1 MSIASDQ
8 EREVTKLVDRMDKR
22 QVLNLLAMIE
32 GRHSMAIGVIT
43 MDDVASYI
51 GVTVYDLPESFINDC
66 LNSKVWKSLSTTMF
80 QVAEEIVPDVITEAV
95 EKGRQHIKEIE
106 ALMDEIGEHVA

>member
-1 MSIASDQ
+1 M
-8 EREVTKLVDRMDKR
+8 LVDRMDKR

-32 GRHSMAIGVIT
+32 TRHSMAIGAIT
-43 MDDVASYI
+43 MDDVAAYI
-51 GVTVYDLPESFINDC
+51 GLTVHDLPESFVNDC

-95 EKGRQHIKEIE
+95 EVGKQRIRELEELIE
-106 ALMDEIGEHVA
+106 GIGEHVA